1 MDYKEDKLTAK
12 QRANY
17 VGITNEL
24 GVIPSIVFVE
34 EITTLMGTECISKV
48 PMGQVGESLSDSTV
62 EFPLLNPDTNEVI
75 GHATYLDTYTNLY
88 SLYRFLADRRDL
100 AAQPLVES

>member
-1 MDYKEDKLTAK
+1 MDYKQDKLTAK

-24 GVIPSIVFVE
+24 GAVPSIVFVE
-34 EITTLMGTECISKV
+34 EIATLMGVDCISKV
-48 PMGQVGESLSDSTV
+48 PVGQVGETLSDRTI

-75 GHATYLDTYTNLY
+75 GHATYLDTYINLY

-100 AAQPLVES
+100 ATQTLVES